1 MAAVQGF
8 EHRKQ
13 TFLAKCD
20 KSSAGEIDEK
30 AREICAEIN
39 ARPAFFTTSSC
50 AGRAFIWRGDGVKS
64 TECFSRWRVTHD
76 LVEDGVAYFDLG
88 SLDNV
93 GVPDIRDPGHEQPI
107 WKEMLGHLATLC
119 TWCQSTRPAWQG
131 RKHQR
136 QERIE
141 VAEKHLLESNGVYWL
156 RFEPFILHV
165 CCRDLVAAAALMAAA
180 RSVFKNVGLQG
191 LDSSKLIVAIWGDE
205 GLDMPLSGPEG
216 VPLFKSDHG
225 WLKSLVNSRHQRN
238 WAKID
243 RFTTAIRQMEEPVPS
258 AEPNGDL
265 EDKELRHFDVVGDI
279 AVVNVKPKEELALVG
294 NAILKQDRRVK
305 VVAIKIAP
313 LASELRAPAE
323 LLQVIAGRPRSPLM
337 TTHIEFGVRMIID
350 LDACF
355 FSPRLAGERQRLCQ
369 QVQPGERIL
378 VAFAGCGPEVLQ
390 ILSHT
395 EAVQIAAV
403 ELNSAAVR
411 CLQRSLQIKEGQKIC
426 PVEVFEGDIRQVAK
440 GFPPGHFH
448 RILAP
453 RPKNPGDGDLEQGDG
468 GAEFL
473 QSLLPLLAESGV
485 CHWYDFA
492 ADWELPSCE
501 RTCKVL
507 QAECSALGLNCNI
520 LRVAAAN
527 RRTIAERQYKVVAD
541 FQVSKNIHG

>member
-453 RPKNPGDGDLEQGDG
+453 RPKNPGDGTWSREMVELNSSKVFYRCWRSLEYATG
-468 GAEFL
+468 
-473 QSLLPLLAESGV
+473 
-485 CHWYDFA
+485 
-492 ADWELPSCE
+492 
-501 RTCKVL
+501 T
-507 QAECSALGLNCNI
+507 I
-520 LRVAAAN
+520 LRQ
-527 RRTIAERQYKVVAD
+527 IGS
-541 FQVSKNIHG
+541 FQAVNGRARFCKLNVLLLG